1 MIRAVVRNFGA
12 AAEVVETEGYTPDRI
27 GPGRLRIR
35 MRAGA
40 INPSDIVTISGA
52 YASRTPLPFVPG
64 FEGVGV
70 VEETAGDAL
79 GLAVGDRVLPI
90 GSAGAWQEVKVA
102 EARWCFPV
110 PAYLADEEAATGYIN
125 PLTAWIML
133 HERARLDGGT
143 RLAVN
148 AANSAIGR
156 IIIRMANAL
165 GLEPVALV
173 RSDRAAAGLAGL
185 GTAAVI
191 DATRPDAMAR
201 LREATGGTGPDVA
214 LDAVGGKAGGDLAAA
229 LAPGGHLIHYG
240 LLSGEPLPH
249 DLRLRRPDIRLELFW
264 LRNWIHAASRE
275 AIGQALGRMALL
287 VRDGTAATQVEARY
301 PLSSIREA
309 LRHSV
314 GPGRTGKILIM
325 P

>member
-12 AAEVVETEGYTPDRI
+12 AAEVVGTERYAPDRI

-35 MRAGA
+35 MRASA
-40 INPSDIVTISGA
+40 VNPSDIVTISGA

-64 FEGVGV
+64 FEGMGV
-70 VEETAGDAL
+70 VEETAGDAH

-90 GSAGAWQEVKVA
+90 GSAGAWQEVKVT

-110 PAYLADEEAATGYIN
+110 PADLADEEAATSYIN

-133 HERARLDGGT
+133 HERAAPSGRT

-156 IIIRMANAL
+156 IIIRMANTL

-201 LREATGGTGPDVA
+201 LREATGGRGPDVA

-240 LLSGEPLPH
+240 LLSGEPLPQ

-275 AIGQALGRMALL
+275 AIEQALGRMALL
-287 VRDGTAATQVEARY
+287 VRDGTAATHVEARY

-309 LRHSV
+309 LRHNV
-314 GPGRTGKILIM
+314 RPGRTGKILVI